1 MNWIGFAI
9 GLVAAISTSVLS
21 ALGIA
26 LQRKSHVDE
35 EEKPADERTA
45 YVTRPMWLLGF
56 GLYLACQTFGA
67 SIALGQLPTLILA
80 PLGSVQLVFNAI
92 FASMLS
98 GDPFDQTDIY
108 ATALVTAG
116 AIIVTVAGYT
126 GEQALSISKQI
137 ELIQRRPFVT
147 LQLAV
152 QCLTL
157 ILLIALLFV
166 TVRGPRNSSKNQ
178 RNRSLLSAV
187 LAGTLQ
193 AESFI
198 AGKCAVELLK
208 LTIFGH
214 DNQFGKLGSL
224 FLLLMI
230 LVLAVSNLFFFSEAL
245 RLGSAVLCF
254 PVCYCVFI
262 IVSFLDSVIFFDADL
277 SAMKIAF
284 SAAGALIIIAG
295 VLILSRPRRDSQ
307 PSEDETLPLV
317 SK

>member
-1 MNWIGFAI
+1 MNLVGFAV

-45 YVTRPMWLLGF
+45 YVTRPLWLLGF

-80 PLGSVQLVFNAI
+80 PLGSIQLVFNAI

-98 GDPFDQTDIY
+98 GDPFDQTDIS

-137 ELIQRRPFVT
+137 ELIQRKPFVT
-147 LQLAV
+147 LQVAV
-152 QCLTL
+152 QCITL
-157 ILLIALLFV
+157 ILLATLLFV
-166 TVRGPRNSSKNQ
+166 TARGPRNNPKNQ
-178 RNRSLLSAV
+178 QNRSLLSAI

-198 AGKCAVELLK
+198 AGKCAYVVNIAIKWLDLR
-208 LTIFGH
+208 
-214 DNQFGKLGSL
+214 
-224 FLLLMI
+224 I
-230 LVLAVSNLFFFSEAL
+230 LEH
-245 RLGSAVLCF
+245 C
-254 PVCYCVFI
+254 
-262 IVSFLDSVIFFDADL
+262 
-277 SAMKIAF
+277 
-284 SAAGALIIIAG
+284 
-295 VLILSRPRRDSQ
+295 
-307 PSEDETLPLV
+307 
-317 SK
+317 

>member
-1 MNWIGFAI
+1 MNLVGFAV

-45 YVTRPMWLLGF
+45 YVTRPLWLLGF

-67 SIALGQLPTLILA
+67 SIALGKDKQEHASESCTVSVLFSEIRLKKVRNNLKKSVNVPNPTGQLPTLILA
-80 PLGSVQLVFNAI
+80 PLGSIQLVFNAI

-98 GDPFDQTDIY
+98 GDPFDQTDIS

-137 ELIQRRPFVT
+137 ELIQRKPFVT
-147 LQLAV
+147 LQVAV
-152 QCLTL
+152 QCITL
-157 ILLIALLFV
+157 ILLATLLFV
-166 TVRGPRNSSKNQ
+166 TARGPRNNPKNQ
-178 RNRSLLSAV
+178 QNRSLLSAI

-198 AGKCAVELLK
+198 AGKCAYVVNIAIKWLDLR
-208 LTIFGH
+208 
-214 DNQFGKLGSL
+214 
-224 FLLLMI
+224 I
-230 LVLAVSNLFFFSEAL
+230 LEH
-245 RLGSAVLCF
+245 C
-254 PVCYCVFI
+254 
-262 IVSFLDSVIFFDADL
+262 
-277 SAMKIAF
+277 
-284 SAAGALIIIAG
+284 
-295 VLILSRPRRDSQ
+295 
-307 PSEDETLPLV
+307 
-317 SK
+317 

>member
-1 MNWIGFAI
+1 VALKAVGMNWIGFGI

-45 YVTRPMWLLGF
+45 YVTRPLWLLGF
-56 GLYLACQTFGA
+56 GMYLACQTFGA

-98 GDPFDQTDIY
+98 GDPFDQTDIS

-137 ELIQRRPFVT
+137 ELIQRRPSFVA
-147 LQLAV
+147 LQVAV
-152 QCLTL
+152 QCITL

-166 TVRGPRNSSKNQ
+166 TVRVPRNNSKNQ

-198 AGKCAVELLK
+198 AGKCAYVVII
-208 LTIFGH
+208 T
-214 DNQFGKLGSL
+214 NQT
-224 FLLLMI
+224 
-230 LVLAVSNLFFFSEAL
+230 A
-245 RLGSAVLCF
+245 
-254 PVCYCVFI
+254 
-262 IVSFLDSVIFFDADL
+262 
-277 SAMKIAF
+277 
-284 SAAGALIIIAG
+284 
-295 VLILSRPRRDSQ
+295 
-307 PSEDETLPLV
+307 
-317 SK
+317 